1 MHASPAVPPHGPV
14 RSIQKPLRP
23 AVAALAVIALA
34 AALAACGS
42 RAAGASSNPVEKPDL
57 TVAVVP
63 ATGAARAY
71 IAARDGYFTPAGL
84 HVKIIAVTSSAD
96 ALAGLADGSID
107 VDESQW
113 TSAFDAEVAGLH
125 LHALAPGNSGGQ
137 GLEQLMIPGHSLVT
151 TVRQLA
157 GKTIAVNALAG
168 LPVLLTNMVLAE
180 NGISPSRVH
189 FTAIPFPA
197 MGAALAARQVDA
209 AFLTEPYLTQAE
221 TSYGAQPLLDLDQGA
236 TQNFPVTGYLVTRA
250 WMNRY
255 PRTAAAF
262 SRALARGQVMAATS
276 RVAVEKALT
285 RYTTIS
291 AQTAAVMALGS
302 YPLDVTVRDLER
314 VGDLMQQERAL
325 KVSLARVAQLAR
337 ELAR

>member
-1 MHASPAVPPHGPV
+1 MHASLAVPPHGPV
-14 RSIQKPLRP
+14 RSVQKPRRP

-42 RAAGASSNPVEKPDL
+42 RAAGANSSPVEKPDM

-63 ATGAARAY
+63 ATGAAGAY
-71 IAARDGYFTPAGL
+71 IAARDGYFTAAGL
-84 HVKIIAVTSSAD
+84 QVKIVAVTSSAD

-107 VDESQW
+107 LDGGQ
-113 TSAFDAEVAGLH
+113 TSSFDAEVAGLR
-125 LHALAPGNSGGQ
+125 LHALARGNSGGP
-137 GLEQLMIPGHSLVT
+137 GLEQLMIPGHSPVT

-168 LPVLLTNMVLAE
+168 VPVLLTDMVLAE
-180 NGISPSRVH
+180 NGVSLSRVH
-189 FTAIPFPA
+189 FAAITFPSI
-197 MGAALAARQVDA
+197 GAALAAHRVDA
-209 AFLTEPYLTQAE
+209 AFLTEPYLTQAA

-236 TQNFPVTGYLVTRA
+236 TQNFPVTGYLVTQA

-262 SRALARGQVMAATS
+262 SRALARGQALAATS

-291 AQTAAVMALGS
+291 AQTAAVMALGI

-314 VGDLMQQERAL
+314 VGDLMQQEHAL
-325 KVSLARVAQLAR
+325 KTSTNVTQLAR